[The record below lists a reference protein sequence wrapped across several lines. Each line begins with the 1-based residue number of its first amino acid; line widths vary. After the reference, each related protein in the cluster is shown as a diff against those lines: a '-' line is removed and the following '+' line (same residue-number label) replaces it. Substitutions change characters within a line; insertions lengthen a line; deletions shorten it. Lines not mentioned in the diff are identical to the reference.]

1 MPESQQVPGP
11 RAPILQKASSLGG
24 PLKSSATIHQGAR
37 GTLTLLSRLRLP
49 PPLCAWP
56 STPACLMAGWPSCLC
71 HPCPRLG
78 RNRPL
83 LPWASPRSAVR
94 HAGLHSPHSSAGTL
108 PPPLGS
114 SPTPQGSPQKG
125 QVSGRF
131 QGWGWGSKY
140 DTLPLARGML
150 GASGLPWEQPVL
162 GTQELLNGCLS
173 KEGWRKGEEKGSRD
187 PSSSREVLGVGSSPA
202 DWGQVLS
209 SLKPSETSRSSSV
222 PTADN
227 ALITSFTLHP
237 GTHQQE
243 SWGRPEPR
251 LGPSPAAKGR
261 APGLSPGRPTGCT
274 TTDEPGAPE
283 THPIWGLWSMPGL
296 CRVLP
301 KSTCVY
307 PVSGSKRGGL
317 SGECVGVGTTK
328 YTPGP
333 ASLGEPTALTAPS
346 TAGAGMAPQALGTA
360 VGDSG

>member
-56 STPACLMAGWPSCLC
+56 STPACLMAGWPSCLR

-114 SPTPQGSPQKG
+114 SSTPQGSPQKG
-125 QVSGRF
+125 HVSGRF

-150 GASGLPWEQPVL
+150 GASGLPWDQPVL

-173 KEGWRKGEEKGSRD
+173 KEGWRKVKKR
-187 PSSSREVLGVGSSPA
+187 GV
-202 DWGQVLS
+202 
-209 SLKPSETSRSSSV
+209 ET
-222 PTADN
+222 PP
-227 ALITSFTLHP
+227 L
-237 GTHQQE
+237 
-243 SWGRPEPR
+243 
-251 LGPSPAAKGR
+251 
-261 APGLSPGRPTGCT
+261 PGRF
-274 TTDEPGAPE
+274 
-283 THPIWGLWSMPGL
+283 WGL
-296 CRVLP
+296 
-301 KSTCVY
+301 
-307 PVSGSKRGGL
+307 
-317 SGECVGVGTTK
+317 
-328 YTPGP
+328 
-333 ASLGEPTALTAPS
+333 APPPQ
-346 TAGAGMAPQALGTA
+346 TGARF
-360 VGDSG
+360 